1 MTVPTT
7 TESCGRVA
15 LESQACGTPVVAAE
29 VCGLPTAVEHGRT
42 GLTVAGHDPR
52 DWART
57 LIGLLDDD
65 EKRLSMSRNAPL
77 HARGFSWDSTADGL
91 LASYARTMAAYRAR
105 RSSATAS

>member
-1 MTVPTT
+1 PQHAYDGMT
-7 TESCGRVA
+7 GLWA
-15 LESQACGTPVVAAE
+15 LEAKSCVGAVVAAE
-29 VCGLPTAVEHGRT
+29 VGGLPTAVEHGRT

-105 RSSATAS
+105 RSAATAS